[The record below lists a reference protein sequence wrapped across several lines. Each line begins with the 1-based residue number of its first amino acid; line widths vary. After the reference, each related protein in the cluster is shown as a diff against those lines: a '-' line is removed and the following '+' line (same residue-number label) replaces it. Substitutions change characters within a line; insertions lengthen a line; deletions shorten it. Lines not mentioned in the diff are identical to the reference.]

1 MITSREIHTRSESFM
16 KLRPFAFATALASLG
31 LALPAAAHFLEIL
44 PQADVLPEGG
54 EVSLDL
60 TFTHPFEGGPVM
72 QMDRP
77 AAVGVLQGGEKT
89 NLGGALT
96 EAPQEGAMAWRMTHA
111 LDTPGAAVFWVAPR
125 PYWEP
130 AEGAFI
136 VHYAKVV
143 VDSYATGEGW
153 DAMVGL
159 PVEIAPLT
167 RPTGVWAGNLF
178 SGVVTKAG
186 EPVPFAEVE
195 VEFVN
200 DGRFD
205 APNEAFVTQVIKAD
219 ANGTFHYAMP
229 FPGWWGFAALLEADD
244 PMTSPEGEA
253 VPVEEGALIWVHAQ
267 GAGN

>member
-1 MITSREIHTRSESFM
+1 MPQ
-16 KLRPFAFATALASLG
+16 RPLTAATALFPVIVGLG
-31 LALPAAAHFLEIL
+31 LALPAQAHFLEIL

-54 EVSLDL
+54 EVTLDL

-77 AAVGVLQGGEKT
+77 AEVGVLMGGEKT
-89 NLGGALT
+89 DLGSALV
-96 EAPQEGAMAWRMTHA
+96 EAPKDGAMAWQMSHR
-111 LDTPGAAVFWVAPR
+111 LDTPGAAVFWVAPQ

-143 VDSYATGEGW
+143 VDSYASGEGW
-153 DAMVGL
+153 DEMVGL

-186 EPVPFAEVE
+186 EPVPHAEVE

-200 DGRFD
+200 DGRFE
-205 APNEAFVTQVIKAD
+205 APNEAFITQVIKAD
-219 ANGTFHYAMP
+219 ASGTFHYAMP
-229 FPGWWGFAALLEADD
+229 FPGWWGFAALLEADS
-244 PMTSPEGEA
+244 PMTSPEGDEM
-253 VPVEEGALIWVHAQ
+253 PVEEGALIWVHAQ